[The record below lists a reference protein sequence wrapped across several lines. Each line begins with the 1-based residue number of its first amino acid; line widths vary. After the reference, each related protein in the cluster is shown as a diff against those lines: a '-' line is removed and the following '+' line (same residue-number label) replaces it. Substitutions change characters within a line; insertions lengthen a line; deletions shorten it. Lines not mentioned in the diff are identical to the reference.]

1 MPHSAIRLTVM
12 AVILVMSVGSHAQEH
27 LFAVKGVVCDPSG
40 AVIQQAE
47 VVFKGESDRIVAPT
61 AMDGSVKLN
70 LKAGKYVVTI
80 TAVGFATAKLVD
92 FVVPSPIA
100 DPFRVSL
107 KIDQSQTAYG
117 SDLGHSRISYLQ
129 TVPSELPNTIQEE
142 RTRPSPPVVQLAT
155 PKHRS
160 MRCLYLWR
168 CSPSQP

>member
-1 MPHSAIRLTVM
+1 MVIILALSAGSLTG
-12 AVILVMSVGSHAQEH
+12 AAYAQEH
-27 LFAVKGVVCDPSG
+27 LFAVEGVVVDPSG
-40 AVIQQAE
+40 AVIQQAD
-47 VVFKGESDRIVAPT
+47 VVFKAESESIAAQT
-61 AMDGSVKLN
+61 GMDGSVNLN
-70 LKAGKYVVTI
+70 LAAGKYVVTI

-92 FVVPSPIA
+92 FIVPSPTA

-142 RTRPSPPVVQLAT
+142 RTRPSLPVVQLAT
-155 PKHRS
+155 PRHRS